1 MNERKFWIIL
11 GIMIVATFVVE
22 AIIRTVLGGQNMED
36 FIKKMIEA
44 ADATGKELKVE
55 ISKEKESYRI
65 TPKKELRIKFTSDN
79 SLELTIEGLN
89 VVDMTIAIHTLTKSL
104 AERTGDDAMYIYA
117 ALIQTYR
124 EFVNGIDKEV

>member
-1 MNERKFWIIL
+1 
-11 GIMIVATFVVE
+11 
-22 AIIRTVLGGQNMED
+22 MED

-44 ADATGKELKVE
+44 ADAAGKELKVE

-65 TPKKELRIKFTSDN
+65 TPKKELHIKFTSDN
-79 SLELTIEGLN
+79 SLKLTIEGLN

-104 AERTGDDAMYIYA
+104 AEKTETDVMYVYA

-124 EFVNGIDKEV
+124 DFINGIDKEV